1 MRPVPKL
8 GIVHHDDTTRPNPPA
23 VSLSKRDFAKRHSVS
38 PRTVDH
44 WRAQG
49 LPALIIGRRKILL
62 PVDLADAWIR
72 DRFLVASGRTI
83 ARLAARVGGAA
94 Q

>member
-1 MRPVPKL
+1 M
-8 GIVHHDDTTRPNPPA
+8 DN
-23 VSLSKRDFAKRHSVS
+23 
-38 PRTVDH
+38 

-49 LPALIIGRRKILL
+49 LPALVIGRRKILL

-72 DRFLVASGRTI
+72 DRFLIASGKTM
-83 ARLAARVGGAA
+83 ARLAARGGGAA

>member
-1 MRPVPKL
+1 MHEPIHPRP
-8 GIVHHDDTTRPNPPA
+8 TPPA
-23 VSLSKRDFAKRHSVS
+23 VNITKREFAKRHSVS

-49 LPALIIGRRKILL
+49 LPALVIGRRKILL
-62 PVDLADAWIR
+62 PVDLADQWIR
-72 DRFLVASGRTI
+72 DRFLVASGRTM

>member
-1 MRPVPKL
+1 MVIL
-8 GIVHHDDTTRPNPPA
+8 GNVQDTNPLRPNPPA
-23 VSLSKRDFAKRHSVS
+23 VSVSKREFAKRHSVS

-72 DRFLVASGRTI
+72 DRFLVASSRTM

>member
-1 MRPVPKL
+1 MVIL
-8 GIVHHDDTTRPNPPA
+8 GNVQDTNPLRPNPPA
-23 VSLSKRDFAKRHSVS
+23 VNITKRAFAQRHSVS

-72 DRFLVASGRTI
+72 DRYMVASGKTM

>member
-1 MRPVPKL
+1 MVILGNVQDTNPLRP
-8 GIVHHDDTTRPNPPA
+8 TPPA
-23 VSLSKRDFAKRHSVS
+23 VSLSKRQFAQRHSVS

-49 LPALIIGRRKILL
+49 LPALVIGRRKILL

-72 DRFLVASGRTI
+72 QRFLVASGKTM

>member
-1 MRPVPKL
+1 
-8 GIVHHDDTTRPNPPA
+8 
-23 VSLSKRDFAKRHSVS
+23 
-38 PRTVDH
+38 VDN

-49 LPALIIGRRKILL
+49 LPALVIGRRKILL

-72 DRFLVASGRTI
+72 DRFLIASGKTM
-83 ARLAARVGGAA
+83 ARLAARGGGAA

>member
-1 MRPVPKL
+1 MVILGNVQDTNPLRP
-8 GIVHHDDTTRPNPPA
+8 TPPA
-23 VSLSKRDFAKRHSVS
+23 VNITKRAFAQRHSVS
-38 PRTVDH
+38 PRTVDT

-49 LPALIIGRRKILL
+49 LPALVIGRRKILL

-72 DRFLVASGRTI
+72 DRFLVASGRTM

>member
-1 MRPVPKL
+1 MVIL
-8 GIVHHDDTTRPNPPA
+8 GIVQDTNPLRSNPPA
-23 VSLSKRDFAKRHSVS
+23 VSVSKREFAKRHSVS

-49 LPALIIGRRKILL
+49 LPALVIGRRKVLL

-72 DRFLVASGRTI
+72 DRFLIASGKTM
-83 ARLAARVGGAA
+83 ARLATRVGGAA

>member
-1 MRPVPKL
+1 MPKL
-8 GIVHHDDTTRPNPPA
+8 GIVQDTNPLRPNPPA
-23 VSLSKRDFAKRHSVS
+23 VSVSKREFAKRHSVS

-49 LPALIIGRRKILL
+49 LPTLIIGRRKILL

-72 DRFLVASGRTI
+72 DRYMVASGKTM

>member
-1 MRPVPKL
+1 MPKL
-8 GIVHHDDTTRPNPPA
+8 GIVHHDDTTRPTPPA
-23 VSLSKRDFAKRHSVS
+23 VSLTKREFAKRHSVS
-38 PRTVDH
+38 ARTVDH

-49 LPALIIGRRKILL
+49 LPALIIGRRKVLL
-62 PVDLADAWIR
+62 PVDLCDQWIR
-72 DRFLVASGRTI
+72 DRFLIASGRTM

>member
-1 MRPVPKL
+1 MVILGNVP
-8 GIVHHDDTTRPNPPA
+8 DTNLLRPNPPA
-23 VSLSKRDFAKRHSVS
+23 VSVSKREFAKRHSVS

-62 PVDLADAWIR
+62 PIDLADAWIR
-72 DRFLVASGRTI
+72 DKFLVASSKTM

>member
-1 MRPVPKL
+1 MVIL
-8 GIVHHDDTTRPNPPA
+8 GNVRDTNLLRPNPPA
-23 VSLSKRDFAKRHSVS
+23 VSVSKREFAKRHSVS

-62 PVDLADAWIR
+62 PVDLADQWIK
-72 DRFLVASGRTI
+72 DRFLVITGRTM
-83 ARLAARVGGAA
+83 ARLTARVGGAA

>member
-1 MRPVPKL
+1 MTNPFTP
-8 GIVHHDDTTRPNPPA
+8 GPIPPA
-23 VSLSKRDFAKRHSVS
+23 LSLSKREFARRHSVS
-38 PRTVDH
+38 PRTVDN

-49 LPALIIGRRKILL
+49 LPALVIGRRKILL

-72 DRFLVASGRTI
+72 DRFLIASGKTM
-83 ARLAARVGGAA
+83 ARLAARVGGAP

>member
-1 MRPVPKL
+1 MQDPNTL
-8 GIVHHDDTTRPNPPA
+8 RPNPPA
-23 VSLSKRDFAKRHSVS
+23 INFTKRAYAQRNSVSL
-38 PRTVDH
+38 RTVDH

-49 LPALIIGRRKILL
+49 LPALVIGRRKVLI

-72 DRFLVASGRTI
+72 DKFLVASSKTM

>member
-1 MRPVPKL
+1 MSTLDPQIARLTLLLGDAGDRPSPEPTEAEIVQVIDHL
-8 GIVHHDDTTRPNPPA
+8 G
-23 VSLSKRDFAKRHSVS
+23 
-38 PRTVDH
+38 
-44 WRAQG
+44 AQG
-49 LPALIIGRRKILL
+49 LPALVIGRRKILL

-72 DRFLVASGRTI
+72 DKFLIASGRTM